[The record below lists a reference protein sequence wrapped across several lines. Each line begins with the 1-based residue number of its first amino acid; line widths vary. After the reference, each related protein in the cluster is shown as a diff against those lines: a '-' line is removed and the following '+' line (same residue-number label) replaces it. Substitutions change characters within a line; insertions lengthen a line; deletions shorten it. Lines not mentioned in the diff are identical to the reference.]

1 FLPPKIFGGNH
12 FQTRHHQIRCDLPAT
27 HSAFSHSMTC
37 VEIEASPLRI
47 KCVDHRGHVPNR
59 CSDVLLVIVVTRLD
73 SILFAEADEP
83 TELTGRHFEFS
94 PHVDHLV
101 LVITRLEEWDRKLG
115 RGREDYARRRVI
127 RRSELCGDHRD
138 VQPFFT
144 DRLHRFGEIFG
155 STLWAH
161 VPALAYRQ
169 VNSTES
175 HIFGGLSQSTPT
187 DVWQW
192 LREEAKRPGIVRT
205 RMRY

>member
-1 FLPPKIFGGNH
+1 NGALKAACRQGIHKVLPVHHTFSQWTVPSCPSRLRFLPPKIFGGNH

-101 LVITRLEEWDRKLG
+101 LVITRLEEWDRKL
-115 RGREDYARRRVI
+115 
-127 RRSELCGDHRD
+127 
-138 VQPFFT
+138 
-144 DRLHRFGEIFG
+144 
-155 STLWAH
+155 
-161 VPALAYRQ
+161 
-169 VNSTES
+169 
-175 HIFGGLSQSTPT
+175 
-187 DVWQW
+187 
-192 LREEAKRPGIVRT
+192 
-205 RMRY
+205 